1 MLYFCGI
8 HLFALK
14 GDFIMKI
21 IDGVI
26 TSRTNKNVL
35 YAASLLDKKG
45 REKSGSFIVEGEKL
59 FLESVSSSLDIE
71 CVFLLN
77 SRADRLIE
85 FIEKNT
91 ENRYENVPVYV
102 VEEHCFSKISTEK
115 SPQGIITV
123 IKSLDNYKKY
133 NIINNIG
140 TFSPQERMIFLYS
153 MRDPSN
159 LGAVVRSAVAFGA
172 DRIILSA
179 DCADPL
185 SPKALRAAMGSLFR
199 VKIDSFEDFSSAIR
213 AVQQSGRRVFAAEL
227 SENAV
232 SLSDAQLTSADVVI
246 IGNEG
251 HGIDKEISAICDGS
265 VYIPISSKTE
275 SLNASVA
282 AAIFMW
288 EQRR

>member
-1 MLYFCGI
+1 
-8 HLFALK
+8 
-14 GDFIMKI
+14 MKI

-77 SRADRLIE
+77 SRADKLIE
-85 FIEKNT
+85 LIERNAQ
-91 ENRYENVPVYV
+91 NRYENVPVYIL
-102 VEEHCFSKISTEK
+102 EEHCFSKISTEK

-172 DRIILSA
+172 DRII
-179 DCADPL
+179 
-185 SPKALRAAMGSLFR
+185 
-199 VKIDSFEDFSSAIR
+199 
-213 AVQQSGRRVFAAEL
+213 
-227 SENAV
+227 
-232 SLSDAQLTSADVVI
+232 
-246 IGNEG
+246 
-251 HGIDKEISAICDGS
+251 
-265 VYIPISSKTE
+265 
-275 SLNASVA
+275 
-282 AAIFMW
+282 
-288 EQRR
+288 